1 MAAIDCP
8 GIILPSDIP
17 VLEPIEKQREQE
29 PGVAKAICT
38 WEAINRIREEGG
50 VMEAT
55 TPGLFMMI
63 DGEKEYKT
71 FLEMLQ
77 DQPQQPDPIFK
88 EGDVI
93 PTIEEAG
100 FPLDRQDEIDAEFKK
115 MYDEMFSRSSELG
128 VMGAG
133 DFESY
138 LTQRKQAYN
147 EMFRQNELSPSKLE
161 NLNGGGTDVL
171 LKRRP
176 SIHETQCPTTPFHT
190 PLSISS
196 AGSFAPSLEEGS
208 NENDEHTHDGGSRS
222 SLDERQ
228 SM

>member
-1 MAAIDCP
+1 MAEIDCP

-17 VLEPIEKQREQE
+17 KLEPIEKQREQE
-29 PGVAKAICT
+29 PGVSKAICT
-38 WEAINRIREEGG
+38 WEAVNRIREEGG
-50 VMEAT
+50 VMEAI

-63 DGEKEYKT
+63 DGEKEYNT
-71 FLEMLQ
+71 FLEMLR

-133 DFESY
+133 DFEAY
-138 LTQRKQAYN
+138 LTQRKQAYG
-147 EMFRQNELSPSKLE
+147 EMFKQNGLSPIEQE
-161 NLNGGGTDVL
+161 NPNGGGLDSLST
-171 LKRRP
+171 RRT
-176 SIHETQCPTTPFHT
+176 SIYSPQRSTTPICSSMSCSST
-190 PLSISS
+190 CSTDSLS
-196 AGSFAPSLEEGS
+196 EEICS
-208 NENDEHTHDGGSRS
+208 RTCSQVNDGRCGKTVDA
-222 SLDERQ
+222 
-228 SM
+228 